1 MFRKLLVTSLS
12 VLGSFNNLSVLAAD
26 EVLLER
32 GAYLT
37 EGIVACGNCHT
48 PKTADAVPIESM
60 QFAGGFVI
68 EEPAFKAYAPNIT
81 MDKETGIGSW
91 TDEEIVRSIREGI
104 RPDGTLIGPPM
115 PFLNYRNISDRDVK
129 AIVAYMRTIE
139 PVKNVVPKSDYKIPL
154 PPNWGPPVGNVAE
167 VSKDDPLAYATYVAT
182 TLGHC
187 NACHTPMIH
196 GEYDFNRTG
205 MGGNRY
211 VGIFG
216 LKITTVSSNITS
228 HKELGIGNWTDD
240 QIKTAITDGIRPDGR
255 MLAPAMGFPYYKNI
269 DEEDMDALVLY
280 LRSLKPQPAEWH

>member
-1 MFRKLLVTSLS
+1 MLRKLLLTAIP
-12 VLGSFNNLSVLAAD
+12 VLGLFNNLFVLAAD
-26 EVLLER
+26 ELLLER

-48 PKTADAVPIESM
+48 PKTSDAIPIKSM
-60 QFAGGFVI
+60 KFAGSFVI
-68 EEPAFKAYAPNIT
+68 EEPVFKAYAPNIT
-81 MDKETGIGSW
+81 MDRETGIGNW
-91 TDEEIVRSIREGI
+91 TDEEIIRSIRDGI

-139 PVKNVVPKSDYKIPL
+139 AVKNVVPKSDYKISL

-167 VSKDDPLAYATYVAT
+167 VTTDDPLAYATYVAT

-187 NACHTPMIH
+187 NECHTPIVH
-196 GEYDFNRTG
+196 GEYDFSRTG
-205 MGGNRY
+205 MGGNSY

-216 LKITTVSSNITS
+216 LNTTTVSANITP

-255 MLAPAMGFPYYKNI
+255 KLAPAMGFPYYKNI
-269 DEEDMDALVLY
+269 DEQDLDALLLY
-280 LRSLKPQPAEWH
+280 LRSLKSQPVESN